1 MKTAISVL
9 VLAGTLMLGAKTTI
23 AQYKQKNLVADE
35 KGHAIRTDPHLIN
48 GWGLAFFPHGP
59 FWVADEAT
67 GLSTVYG
74 PHGKIIPL
82 VVTIPAAPS
91 KPSGTQGTPTGLVA
105 NTTSDFV
112 ISQNGKSGPALF
124 IFDSEDGT
132 ISGWNPD
139 VDSNNAVIVI
149 DYSTS
154 KPKRR
159 FPASYYG
166 LAIGRNS
173 RGQDVIYAA
182 DGGASVDTDNN
193 EIDMFD
199 DEFDYLGSF
208 SDPQVPSDMG
218 VYGIQNIDGKLYV
231 SFAGFQPHQ
240 GGIIDVFDTD
250 GKLLRRFAANSS
262 EGPLQAPWG
271 FALAPPDFGVFSN
284 ALLVGNVQSGRINAF
299 NANTG
304 AFLGDL
310 RNVRGRPI
318 EINGL
323 WALAFGADK
332 HANGKT
338 NELFFTAGPTFPPTP
353 STVEYADGLFGVIRA
368 VGDED
373 DDGPRVER

>member
-1 MKTAISVL
+1 MKPTVSAL
-9 VLAGTLMLGAKTTI
+9 VLAGTLMLGATTAS
-23 AQYKQKNLVADE
+23 AQYKQKNLVADK

-59 FWVADEAT
+59 FWVADEGT
-67 GLSTVYG
+67 GVSTVYG
-74 PHGKIIPL
+74 RRGKIIPL

-91 KPSGTQGTPTGLVA
+91 KPFGPQGTPTGLVA
-105 NTTSDFV
+105 NATSDFV
-112 ISQNGKSGPALF
+112 ISRNGKSGPALF

-132 ISGWNPD
+132 ISGWNPK
-139 VDSNNAVIVI
+139 VDSNKAVIVI
-149 DYSTS
+149 DYSKS

-166 LAIGRNS
+166 LAIGQNS
-173 RGQDVIYAA
+173 RGQNIIYAA
-182 DGGASVDTDNN
+182 DGGTSVTTDNN

-199 DEFDYLGSF
+199 DEFEYLGSF
-208 SDPQVPSDMG
+208 SDPHIPSDMG

-231 SFAGFQPHQ
+231 SFAGFQLHQ

-271 FALAPPDFGVFSN
+271 FVLAPPDFGVFSN
-284 ALLVGNVQSGRINAF
+284 ALLVGNVQGGRINAF
-299 NANTG
+299 NPNTG

-310 RNVRGRPI
+310 RNGRGHPI

-323 WALAFGADK
+323 WALVFGTDK
-332 HANGKT
+332 QANGKR
-338 NELFFTAGPTFPPTP
+338 NELFFTAGPAFPPKTQ
-353 STVEYADGLFGVIRA
+353 EYADGLFGVIRA
-368 VGDED
+368 IGDED
-373 DDGPRVER
+373 EHDGAELE